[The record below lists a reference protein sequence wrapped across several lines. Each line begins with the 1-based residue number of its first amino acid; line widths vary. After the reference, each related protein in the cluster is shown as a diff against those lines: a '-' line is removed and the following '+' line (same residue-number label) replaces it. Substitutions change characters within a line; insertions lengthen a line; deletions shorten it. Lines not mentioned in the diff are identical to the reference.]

1 MMKEFAYK
9 NPEYNLS
16 AAFKK
21 ALDSNNY
28 KLLHINSESKSGIE
42 QTFDDLNRLLDI
54 DNADGVYLDMYGK
67 MFNVKRG
74 QDSDDKYRIQ
84 IKSKIGQNFT
94 DGRHEKI
101 IEILAF
107 VLQCDTSDINLK
119 NGETTGSVVLEDIP
133 LNVRITAGFDTS
145 RVNSLIEDLLPVGVT
160 LTSFVY
166 SGTFEFGTG
175 ENEQDNTKGFANADG
190 TIGGYLGLVE
200 NRI

>member
-1 MMKEFAYK
+1 MKEFAYNK
-9 NPEYNLS
+9 PEYNLS
-16 AAFKK
+16 DAFKK
-21 ALDSNNY
+21 SADSNNY
-28 KLLHINSESKSGIE
+28 KLLHINAESKSDME
-42 QTFDDLNRLLDI
+42 QMFDDLNRLLDI
-54 DNADGVYLDMYGK
+54 DNAAGVHLDMYGK

-107 VLQCDTSDINLK
+107 VLQCDTSDIKLK

-133 LNVRITAGFDTS
+133 LNVLITAGFDTS

-200 NRI
+200 NKI

>member
-1 MMKEFAYK
+1 MAGGRKGEK
-9 NPEYNLS
+9 R
-16 AAFKK
+16 
-21 ALDSNNY
+21 DS
-28 KLLHINSESKSGIE
+28 
-42 QTFDDLNRLLDI
+42 
-54 DNADGVYLDMYGK
+54 
-67 MFNVKRG
+67 KR
-74 QDSDDKYRIQ
+74 
-84 IKSKIGQNFT
+84 
-94 DGRHEKI
+94 
-101 IEILAF
+101 
-107 VLQCDTSDINLK
+107 K

-133 LNVRITAGFDTS
+133 LNVLITAGFDTS

>member
-16 AAFKK
+16 DAFKK

-107 VLQCDTSDINLK
+107 VLQCDTSDIKLK
-119 NGETTGSVVLEDIP
+119 NGETTGSVVIEDIP
-133 LNVRITAGFDTS
+133 LNVLITAGFDTS

-160 LTSFVY
+160 LKSFVY

>member
-1 MMKEFAYK
+1 MKEFAYNK
-9 NPEYNLS
+9 PEYNLS
-16 AAFKK
+16 DAFKK
-21 ALDSNNY
+21 SADSNNY
-28 KLLHINSESKSGIE
+28 KLLHINAESKSDIE
-42 QTFDDLNRLLDI
+42 QMFDDLNRLLDI
-54 DNADGVYLDMYGK
+54 DNADGVHLDMYGK

-107 VLQCDTSDINLK
+107 ILQCDISDIKLK
-119 NGETTGSVVLEDIP
+119 SGETTGSVVLEDIP
-133 LNVRITAGFDTS
+133 LNVLITAGFDTS

-175 ENEQDNTKGFANADG
+175 ENEQDDAKGFANADG
-190 TIGGYLGLVE
+190 TIGGYLGLIE
-200 NRI
+200 SKI

>member
-1 MMKEFAYK
+1 MKEFAYNK
-9 NPEYNLS
+9 PEYNLS
-16 AAFKK
+16 DAFKK
-21 ALDSNNY
+21 SADSNNY
-28 KLLHINSESKSGIE
+28 KLLHINAESNSDIE
-42 QTFDDLNRLLDI
+42 QMFDDLNRLLDI
-54 DNADGVYLDMYGK
+54 DNADGVHLDMYGK

-74 QDSDDKYRIQ
+74 QDNDDKYRIQ

-107 VLQCDTSDINLK
+107 VLHCDRSDIKLK

-133 LNVRITAGFDTS
+133 LNVLITAGFDTS

-175 ENEQDNTKGFANADG
+175 ENEQDTTKGFANADG